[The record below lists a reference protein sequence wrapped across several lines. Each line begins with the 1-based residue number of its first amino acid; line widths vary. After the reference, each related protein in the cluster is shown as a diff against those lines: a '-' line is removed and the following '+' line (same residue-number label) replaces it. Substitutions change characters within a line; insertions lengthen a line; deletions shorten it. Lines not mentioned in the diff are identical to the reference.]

1 MISKRSNK
9 KRKIAKIGQW
19 KTQPKSN
26 TPRTTRPLPIV
37 PLKKKIPHLRTMNNE
52 VAPSLFDDEDDL
64 LPPRKQK
71 SSVLKTRAAYPS
83 GLLPDASFEGKAT
96 VRRQIKDFIL
106 TSKHNPML
114 NTLILWSEQPGTG
127 KTTMC
132 WNAFKQLGIMPHTLD
147 AVTMEDTVPV
157 EIGIQRILNAQE
169 KGHIYFFLD
178 DLGSACQTRDKI
190 TKLVDMLSGRQNL
203 TCVICVDNLYE
214 NYLYPLRATSV
225 GNKKTSVALKS
236 TPLRPAEMTRL
247 LRKQWYAEQRYRKTN
262 VLEKEKEKQAFFFG
276 LGNTCAWASMKDWCD
291 MGNLTASI
299 ESQAKELANGD
310 ARQAITF
317 VKMHMGTTAC
327 SHARDIIVNPFEA
340 TRSAFRA
347 NGETWAKAYA
357 QTMSCDVSLLKRF
370 IQENYPRIVMP
381 AEPSPWDTTRADV
394 HAESR
399 MCDLSSIAS
408 SLSDADLLTEDESKH
423 LLFFASATTTSVNK
437 NPTIR
442 WPSYPYM
449 KIRNT
454 RNMINKFAHS
464 VPCVVDDVIQPTSVP
479 AIDVGFVFDLMQH
492 HLMAWTKTGQKQ
504 VARKICEYEQ
514 DLKINTSVL
523 IDRGKVLLN
532 SPCAVCGTMTLD
544 RYHCIECRCRMCKH
558 CSNNVESPY
567 PKSSRCT
574 ACRTRV
580 LP

>member
-1 MISKRSNK
+1 MAVLKSTTTTTISR
-9 KRKIAKIGQW
+9 
-19 KTQPKSN
+19 
-26 TPRTTRPLPIV
+26 
-37 PLKKKIPHLRTMNNE
+37 LKTMNNE
-52 VAPSLFDDEDDL
+52 VAPSLFDDDDDI
-64 LPPRKQK
+64 LPPRRQNTNGM
-71 SSVLKTRAAYPS
+71 KTRTAYPV
-83 GLLPDASFEGKAT
+83 GLLPDAAFEGKAT
-96 VRRQIKDFIL
+96 LRRQIKTFIL
-106 TSKHNPML
+106 TSKHNPIL
-114 NTLILWSEQPGTG
+114 NTLVLWSEHSGTG

-132 WNAFKQLGIMPHTLD
+132 WNAFRHMGIMPHTLD
-147 AVTMEDTVPV
+147 AVTMDGTVPV
-157 EIGIQRILNAQE
+157 ERGLLRILNAQE

-178 DLGSACQTRDKI
+178 DLSSACQTRDKI
-190 TKLVDMLSGRQNL
+190 NNLVDVLRGRQNL
-203 TCVICVDNLYE
+203 TCVICVDNLYD
-214 NYLYPLRATSV
+214 NHLYPLRATSV
-225 GNKKTSVALKS
+225 GNNKSSIALKS
-236 TPLRPAEMTRL
+236 TPLRAAEMTRL
-247 LRKQWYAEQRYRKTN
+247 LRKQWYAEQRYRKTE
-262 VLEKEKEKQAFFFG
+262 VLEKVKEKQAFFAG
-276 LGNTCAWASMKDWCD
+276 LGNTCAWVSMKDWCN

-299 ESQAKELANGD
+299 ETQAKELANGD

-317 VKMHMGTTAC
+317 VKMHMGATAC

-347 NGETWAKAYA
+347 NGETLAKAYA
-357 QTMSCDVSLLKRF
+357 QTMSCEVSLLKRF

-381 AEPSPWDTTRADV
+381 VEVSPWDAKCADV
-394 HAESR
+394 HAEAKMMR
-399 MCDLSSIAS
+399 GLAS
-408 SLSDADLLTEDESKH
+408 VAASLSDADLLTTEDESKH
-423 LLFFASATTTSVNK
+423 LLFFASATATGGVNK

-532 SPCAVCGTMTLD
+532 SPCAVCGSMTLD
-544 RYHCIECRCRMCKH
+544 RYHCIECRCKMCKH
-558 CSNNVESPY
+558 CSHNVGAPY

-574 ACRTRV
+574 TCRARV
-580 LP
+580 LH